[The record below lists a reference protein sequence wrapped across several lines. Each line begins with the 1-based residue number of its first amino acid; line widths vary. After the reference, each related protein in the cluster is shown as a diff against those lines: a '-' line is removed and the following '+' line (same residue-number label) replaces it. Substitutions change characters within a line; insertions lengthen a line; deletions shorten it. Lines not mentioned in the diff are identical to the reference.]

1 METLLAAPPVIVA
14 AVRAVFHVMLDPEGI
29 RTRRSFAVV
38 MVAVAASVIV
48 TAAIAV
54 GAWPTTKTW
63 FAADASVGAT
73 IWIVFASTP
82 VVPLPGPK
90 IASSRLSVAE
100 GAAKLVYCSPE
111 TLIWSPPVKSVV
123 TLRTSVLPPSS

>member
-1 METLLAAPPVIVA
+1 
-14 AVRAVFHVMLDPEGI
+14 MLDVAGI

-100 GAAKLVYCSPE
+100 GAARLGIVFGSPGLVAAPGPVNTSFSLVPAETAVKLANSSPE
-111 TLIWSPPVKSVV
+111 TTI
-123 TLRTSVLPPSS
+123 